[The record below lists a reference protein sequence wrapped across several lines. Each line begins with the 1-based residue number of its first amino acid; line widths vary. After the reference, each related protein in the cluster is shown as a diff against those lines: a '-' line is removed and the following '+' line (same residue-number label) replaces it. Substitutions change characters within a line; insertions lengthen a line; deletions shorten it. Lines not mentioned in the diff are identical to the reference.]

1 MLQIM
6 RMPKRQEVTY
16 RAQLATLVD
25 RAPEGDQW
33 LHELKYDGYRLGCTK
48 DSRGVRLESR
58 RGNDWTQRFPELAR
72 AVEALPGRSLLID
85 GEVTALL
92 PDGRTSFQALQNSF
106 GAQSRGALAFFAFDL
121 LHVDG
126 RDLTGLPLE
135 ERKRRLELLLMRA
148 PQTSPIRYADHV
160 VGSGARVFEQ
170 ACQLSAEGVVSKKR
184 SAPYRPGR
192 NRDWLKIKCVL
203 RQEFVVGGFTDPEGS
218 RNGIG
223 SMLVGYYAEP
233 RELKFAGKVGT
244 GKGFGMKFW
253 RELRTALEQLEQK
266 NCPFVPRPAG
276 WLGKHAHWVR
286 PDLVIEVVFTEWT
299 EGGHIRHP
307 SLVGFRRDK
316 AAREVVRER
325 AHATTPGVN
334 ISTPERVLY
343 PKLGLRKRDLVQF
356 YADIADWV
364 LPHLRGRPLTL
375 VRCEHGAGKS
385 DALRS
390 ECQFL
395 RHTSGWHRW
404 VPASVHR
411 EQIPEQKKCGEY
423 LVIQSAADLLA
434 IINGDILELH
444 VWNATID
451 HIERPDR
458 LVFDL
463 DPAPDVPWRDVL
475 AAALFVRERLR
486 DQGLQ
491 SFVKTTGGKG
501 LHVAVPLR
509 PDRGWDAC
517 YAFAQRFAQNLVR
530 AVPDT
535 FTTTFGRSARK
546 AKILVDYKRNHRA
559 AVAVAAFSTRA
570 RPQAT
575 VSVPLAWEEL
585 AREPGP
591 DRWTVRNL
599 VPYLRSR
606 GVDPWEEYWRC
617 SQSLE
622 HV

>member
-1 MLQIM
+1 
-6 RMPKRQEVTY
+6 MPKRTEVKY
-16 RAQLATLVD
+16 GAQLATLVD
-25 RAPEGDQW
+25 RAPDGDDW
-33 LHELKYDGYRLGCTK
+33 LHELKYDGYRLGCAK

-58 RGNDWTQRFPELAR
+58 RGNDWTHSFPELAE
-72 AVEALPGRSLLID
+72 AIEALPAHTLLID

-106 GAQSRGALAFFAFDL
+106 GRQPKPSLTFFAFDL
-121 LHVDG
+121 LHLDG
-126 RDLTGLPLE
+126 RDIAGKPLE
-135 ERKRRLELLLMRA
+135 ERKRGLEALLARA
-148 PQTSPIRYADHV
+148 PQPSLIKYAEHV
-160 VGSGARVFEQ
+160 IGNGSRVLEQ
-170 ACQLSAEGVVSKKR
+170 ACRLSAEGIVSKRR
-184 SAPYRPGR
+184 SAPYRSGR
-192 NRDWLKIKCVL
+192 NRDWLKVKCVL

-218 RNGIG
+218 RTGVG
-223 SMLVGYYAEP
+223 SMLVGYYSPA
-233 RELKFAGKVGT
+233 RELTFAGKVGT
-244 GKGFGMKFW
+244 GKGFGQKFW
-253 RELRTALEQLEQK
+253 RELREALERLEQK
-266 NCPFVPRPAG
+266 SCPFVPRPAG

-286 PDLVIEVVFTEWT
+286 PELVVEVVFTEWT

-316 AAREVVRER
+316 RAREVVRER
-325 AHATTPGVN
+325 PHAIAGAPTHGVP
-334 ISTPERVLY
+334 ISSPQRVLY
-343 PKLGLRKRDLVQF
+343 PKLGLRKRDLIQF
-356 YADIADWV
+356 YAEIADWIV
-364 LPHLRGRPLTL
+364 PHLRGRPLTL
-375 VRCEHGAGKS
+375 VRCEHGASKS
-385 DALRS
+385 DALRT

-395 RHTSGWHRW
+395 RHTSGWHHW

-411 EQIPEQKKCGEY
+411 EEIPEQKKRGEY

-451 HIERPDR
+451 QIERPDR

-463 DPAPDVPWRDVL
+463 DPAPDVAWRDVL
-475 AAALFVRERLR
+475 AAALFVRARLR

-509 PDRGWDAC
+509 PVRGWDVC
-517 YAFAQRFAQNLVR
+517 YAFAQRFARNLVR
-530 AVPDT
+530 ALPDT
-535 FTTTFGRSARK
+535 FTTTFGRNARR

-570 RPQAT
+570 RSEAT
-575 VSVPLAWEEL
+575 VSVPLAWDEL
-585 AREPGP
+585 SQEPGP
-591 DRWTVRNL
+591 DRWNVLNL
-599 VPYLRSR
+599 PQHLQAR
-606 GVDPWEEYWRC
+606 GGDPWEEYWRC